1 MSLDFLIQFCTQ
13 TMSYIFAYSHLV
25 ITVIC
30 SNHIS
35 VHMISIRV
43 GIKKNKL
50 KGVDAVGRLFFKFSS

>member
-1 MSLDFLIQFCTQ
+1 
-13 TMSYIFAYSHLV
+13 MSYIFAYSHLV